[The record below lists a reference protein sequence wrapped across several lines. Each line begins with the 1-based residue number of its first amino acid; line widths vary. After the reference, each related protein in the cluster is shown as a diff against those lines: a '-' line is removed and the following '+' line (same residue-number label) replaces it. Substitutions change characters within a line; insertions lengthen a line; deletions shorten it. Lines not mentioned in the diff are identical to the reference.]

1 MSPSCF
7 SPSSTYSAD
16 SNEPDPVDDYELK
29 RVCRKQEDRLRRLLG
44 AIDVVAARPWDASKE
59 YAAGMTYDQKVQQ
72 TLRETYEKCA
82 KARKAF
88 IRDVDEAVKNEE
100 ASES

>member
-1 MSPSCF
+1 
-7 SPSSTYSAD
+7 
-16 SNEPDPVDDYELK
+16 
-29 RVCRKQEDRLRRLLG
+29 
-44 AIDVVAARPWDASKE
+44 
-59 YAAGMTYDQKVQQ
+59 MTYDQKVQQ